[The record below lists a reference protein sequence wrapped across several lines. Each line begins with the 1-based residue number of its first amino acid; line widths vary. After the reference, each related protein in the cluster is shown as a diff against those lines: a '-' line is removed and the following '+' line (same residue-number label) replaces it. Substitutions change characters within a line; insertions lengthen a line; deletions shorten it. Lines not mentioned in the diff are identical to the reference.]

1 MKYFATLNLKTCIS
15 NFIESLQYTNG
26 LSDKEHCLCRNL
38 VLGLWEKDVRH
49 FLMVTDCGISEL
61 PSTHEPPRASLIR
74 EIHKFLDY
82 HVRACWSLY

>member
-1 MKYFATLNLKTCIS
+1 
-15 NFIESLQYTNG
+15 
-26 LSDKEHCLCRNL
+26 

>member
-1 MKYFATLNLKTCIS
+1 M
-15 NFIESLQYTNG
+15 
-26 LSDKEHCLCRNL
+26 
-38 VLGLWEKDVRH
+38 LGLWEKDVRH

-82 HVRACWSLY
+82 HVRLVGFYISKLLGEIRDSY